1 MKAMKEK
8 IQKEIGKVEPVIK
21 RRSRKEGIKMQ
32 SGISKMPIASVKD
45 GDKIGQIILERLTR
59 LPFCEMCNSF
69 DCIHVKYA
77 MSFEQ
82 VRINLVESLK
92 RICPHCGNYNTKDAD
107 YCVNCGSKVIE
118 VQ

>member
-1 MKAMKEK
+1 MKEVV
-8 IQKEIGKVEPVIK
+8 QKAIGKVEPAIK
-21 RRSRKEGIKMQ
+21 RRSRKEGIKMK

-45 GDKIGQIILERLTR
+45 GDKIGQIIIERLTD

-69 DCIHVKYA
+69 DCLHVKYA

-82 VRINLVESLK
+82 VRINLTESLRLTCLK
-92 RICPHCGNYNTKDAD
+92 CGNYNSKDAN
-107 YCVNCGSKVIE
+107 YCDQCGSKLPE

>member
-1 MKAMKEK
+1 MKEE
-8 IQKEIGKVEPVIK
+8 IQKEIGKVEPAIK
-21 RRSRKEGIKMQ
+21 RRSRKEGIKMK

-69 DCIHVKYA
+69 DCLHVKYA

-82 VRINLVESLK
+82 VRINLTESLRLTCLK
-92 RICPHCGNYNTKDAD
+92 CGNFNYKDAV
-107 YCVNCGSKVIE
+107 YCIKCGSKLPE